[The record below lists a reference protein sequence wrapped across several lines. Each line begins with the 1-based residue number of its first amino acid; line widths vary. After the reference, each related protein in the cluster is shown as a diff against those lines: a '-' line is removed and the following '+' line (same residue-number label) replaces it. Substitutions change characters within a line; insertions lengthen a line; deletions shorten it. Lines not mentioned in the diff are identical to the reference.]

1 MLISGYA
8 RYDKKGCTM
17 LYVVKMGWQEPGH
30 PERVDGVL
38 RYALRGVAHTVIDSL
53 EPFVS
58 LCTRRSGGE
67 DLRFLFAV
75 NLARGGLNMAYARM
89 ISFLSQHVHC
99 LEGCCGAVVVDGAD
113 ELFTKKIGRE
123 MIFMANWAGCAFPG
137 KPLVEA
143 TGSLY
148 NFTIQA
154 RVRGVDNL
162 EAYEE
167 GVRQLVQK
175 LISFAPP
182 PERGRHVLALH
193 ASSRRTS
200 NTLLLWEMVRR
211 HLTASRVEEIS
222 LRNGTVVDCR
232 GCSYEACLHFG
243 ERGDCFYGGIMVE
256 QVYPAV
262 RQCDTLVLICPN
274 YNDAV
279 GANIMAFFNR
289 LTALFR
295 TDWQT
300 FSKKRVFALVVSGYS
315 GGDIVAEQIIGAL
328 NCNKNFI
335 LPGHFALMETANEPK
350 SILRCPGIEERAEL
364 LARHIDIK

>member
-1 MLISGYA
+1 
-8 RYDKKGCTM
+8 M

-30 PERVDGVL
+30 PARVDSALQYGLEGVE
-38 RYALRGVAHTVIDSL
+38 HEVIDSL
-53 EPFVS
+53 APFVA
-58 LCTRRSGGE
+58 LCRDHQPGE
-67 DLRFLFAV
+67 DLRFLFAI

-89 ISFLSQHVHC
+89 ISFLSQHVSC
-99 LEGCCGAVVVDGAD
+99 LTGCCGGVVVDGAD

-123 MIFMANWAGCAFPG
+123 MIFMANRAGCSFPG

-162 EAYEE
+162 SAYKES
-167 GVRQLVQK
+167 VRQLVQK
-175 LISFAPP
+175 VVTFAPP
-182 PERGRHVLALH
+182 QLQGQSILALH
-193 ASSRRTS
+193 ASSRKTS

-211 HLTASRVEEIS
+211 HLPDRQVEEIS
-222 LRNGTVVDCR
+222 LRNGSVVDCR

-262 RQCDTLVLICPN
+262 RHCDTLVLICPN

-300 FSKKRVFALVVSGYS
+300 FAQKRIFALVVSGYS

-335 LPGHFALMETANEPK
+335 LPGQFALMETANEPK
-350 SILRCPGIEERAEL
+350 SILQSPGIEKRAAEL
-364 LARHIDIK
+364 AQRIIGQI